1 MNAEPHLDVEHV
13 ESLLE
18 VVAPDKVR
26 ALFESA
32 LRGAPP
38 LLHEMRE
45 GASANDAEKLYRAG
59 HTAKGMFGNLGMRRC
74 EGLSRSIESLA
85 RAGQI
90 AEADA
95 LMPALQTAVDE
106 TGALMMRWIDDV
118 QASRSP

>member
-18 VVAPDKVR
+18 FVAPAKVR

-38 LLHEMRE
+38 LLQEMRE
-45 GASANDAEKLYRAG
+45 GAAANDAQKLYRAG

-74 EGLSRSIESLA
+74 EGLSRSIETLA
-85 RAGQI
+85 KAGQI
-90 AEADA
+90 AEAGA
-95 LMPALQTAVDE
+95 LMPALETAVDE
-106 TGALMMRWIDDV
+106 TGAIMMRWIDEM
-118 QASRSP
+118 QAGRSP